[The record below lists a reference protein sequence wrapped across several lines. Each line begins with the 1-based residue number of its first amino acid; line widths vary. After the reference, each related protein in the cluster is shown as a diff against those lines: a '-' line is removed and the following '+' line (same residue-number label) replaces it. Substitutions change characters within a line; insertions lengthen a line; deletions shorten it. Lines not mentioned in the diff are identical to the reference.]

1 MDINKF
7 SCTANLTRNPEL
19 RHTPN
24 GHPVSSFP
32 VAINN
37 IYKQGEAFKEEVCF
51 IDVVAFGRTAEL
63 CSEKLKKGSPV
74 AVDGRLQQR
83 RWEDDSGQ
91 KRSKHEVIVQQIKF
105 LIKKETKEKA
115 HA

>member
-1 MDINKF
+1 MDLNKF
-7 SCTANLTRNPEL
+7 SFTANLTRNPEL
-19 RHTPN
+19 RHTPS

-32 VAINN
+32 VAINYT
-37 IYKQGEAFKEEVCF
+37 YKQGEKLRDEVCY
-51 IDVVAFGRTAEL
+51 IDLVAFGRTAEL

-83 RWEDDSGQ
+83 RWEDENGQ
-91 KRSKHEVIVQQIKF
+91 KRSKHEVVVQQIKF
-105 LIKKETKEKA
+105 LVKKETREKA